1 MVVVDFPQSIEC
13 RIYAPF
19 IPYGGVILLGGNRCF
34 KANRLVYLLAETSV
48 YIPYP
53 FVDVHT
59 ACCIR
64 NNVTLFIE
72 GVLITLVA
80 CELSLYTIRHN
91 PQPCVKEWFWSAA
104 NIHLLIVCSLPLV
117 RLRSVSVVFSSAYIV
132 PSSFCCWGVR

>member
-80 CELSLYTIRHN
+80 CELSLYTIRQS
-91 PQPCVKEWFWSAA
+91 PTMCKGMV
-104 NIHLLIVCSLPLV
+104 LV
-117 RLRSVSVVFSSAYIV
+117 GCEHPFADCLFTATCKVAFSFCRIFIAYIV

>member
-19 IPYGGVILLGGNRCF
+19 IPYGGVISLGGNRCF

-48 YIPYP
+48 CIPYP

-80 CELSLYTIRHN
+80 CELSLYTIRQS
-91 PQPCVKEWFWSAA
+91 PTMCKGMVWSAA

-117 RLRSVSVVFSSAYIV
+117 RLRSVSVVFSLAYIV

>member
-1 MVVVDFPQSIEC
+1 MVVVDLPQSIEC

-19 IPYGGVILLGGNRCF
+19 IPYGGVILLGGKQIN
-34 KANRLVYLLAETSV
+34 KANRLVYLLAETCV
-48 YIPYP
+48 YIPNT

-64 NNVTLFIE
+64 QNVTLFVE

-80 CELSLYTIRHN
+80 CELSLYTIRQS
-91 PQPCVKEWFWSAA
+91 PTMCKEWFWSAA

-117 RLRSVSVVFSSAYIV
+117 RLRSVSVVFSLAYIV
-132 PSSFCCWGVR
+132 PLSFCSWGVR